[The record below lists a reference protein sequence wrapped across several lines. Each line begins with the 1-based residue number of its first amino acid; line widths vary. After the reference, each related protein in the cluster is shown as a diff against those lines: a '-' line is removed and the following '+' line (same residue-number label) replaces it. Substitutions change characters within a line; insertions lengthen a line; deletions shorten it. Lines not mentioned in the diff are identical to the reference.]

1 MQGRVR
7 ARRAGLGHATPKEK
21 KRRKSTDTRSV
32 RGTAGQIAELS
43 KRQMKR
49 KGAPMSRTT
58 SAAGFIVIE
67 GLFVGGLVGGL
78 VGGFGGGGF
87 EGVFGGGGD
96 IGGGEDDHGGA
107 QAAEL

>member
-1 MQGRVR
+1 
-7 ARRAGLGHATPKEK
+7 
-21 KRRKSTDTRSV
+21 
-32 RGTAGQIAELS
+32 
-43 KRQMKR
+43 
-49 KGAPMSRTT
+49 MSRTT

-78 VGGFGGGGF
+78 VGGGFVGGFGGGGF

>member
-1 MQGRVR
+1 MSEP
-7 ARRAGLGHATPKEK
+7 AEPGLATPP
-21 KRRKSTDTRSV
+21 RREE
-32 RGTAGQIAELS
+32 AEEEHRHEECPWHGGANRRIV
-43 KRQMKR
+43 KATNGQMKR

-67 GLFVGGLVGGL
+67 GLFVGGLVGGGF